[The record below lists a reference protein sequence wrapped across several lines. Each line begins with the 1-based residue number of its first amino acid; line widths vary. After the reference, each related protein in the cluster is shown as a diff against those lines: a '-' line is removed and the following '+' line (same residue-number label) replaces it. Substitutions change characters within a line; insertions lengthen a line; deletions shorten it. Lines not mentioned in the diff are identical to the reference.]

1 MGRDSLLAGGLSAAD
16 GLAKIE
22 CFVPAGDGFFLR
34 YGIGD
39 GRGGGKSNSESVF
52 M

>member
-1 MGRDSLLAGGLSAAD
+1 MGRDSLLAGGSSAD

-22 CFVPAGDGFFLR
+22 CFVLARHGFFLR
-34 YGIGD
+34 RAKVD
-39 GRGGGKSNSESVF
+39 GRAAGKSNFVPAP